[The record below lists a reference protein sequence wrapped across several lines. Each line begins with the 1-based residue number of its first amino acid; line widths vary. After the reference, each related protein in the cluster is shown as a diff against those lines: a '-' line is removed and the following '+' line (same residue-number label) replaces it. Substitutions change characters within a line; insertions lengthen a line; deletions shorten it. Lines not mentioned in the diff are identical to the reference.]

1 MQPSPSPI
9 PANSRKVSLFRNG
22 VNQALRILREFEL
35 PSSEALLIR
44 EGNRLIIEAFPSQP
58 SLLETLASM
67 EPLDESLPDVD
78 ATLPP
83 AESIDL

>member
-1 MQPSPSPI
+1 MVKSSSPI

-22 VNQALRILREFEL
+22 VNQALRIPREFEL
-35 PSSEALLIR
+35 PTAEALLSR
-44 EGNRLIIEAFPSQP
+44 EGNRLIIEAFPPKP

-67 EPLDESLPDVD
+67 EPLDESLPEVD

-83 AESIDL
+83 AEAIDL